1 MINRYSYDPSRP
13 ICENDHVLLIDH
25 IKRCFVVKVE
35 RNKLIKICKDK
46 FKVDTLI
53 GLNYGQIFTKV
64 NNEWIKVN
72 RNDETYKGYWNLL
85 EQDFDDSD
93 ALESPISSDNRT
105 FLDLNSSQ
113 KLSADDINKLKKDIN
128 PSELISKIVQNSE
141 TFQARNQI
149 SKEKYIKR
157 KEFRHLKLFEVGHCN
172 LMSICESYFNGFPHK
187 IGYMRFE
194 SLAMMLHMSNV
205 QFDDRIVVFDHSLG
219 IITGAIAQR
228 LQGTGKIYRLVT
240 RGVSDKIVHE
250 LGVNNFDNILS
261 IDFNEVMTFC
271 NGATVQL
278 KTSTLDIVG
287 NDEVDS
293 DDGSSNSTEEVVEL
307 KSKKRKKETLPGIYP
322 LTKITESDLQ
332 DVDVVIG
339 NVSFNK
345 CNKDNSLVDTYTI
358 SLMEIANKF
367 LKNDGRFII
376 FGQHF
381 QPLSHCYS
389 VLTKSSEYINVK
401 LDETFIREYQVKPMC
416 THPII
421 GKYRPCC
428 GFILSS
434 IKVSNATL

>member
-1 MINRYSYDPSRP
+1 MIR
-13 ICENDHVLLIDH
+13 
-25 IKRCFVVKVE
+25 
-35 RNKLIKICKDK
+35 LIKICKDK

-157 KEFRHLKLFEVGHCN
+157 KEFR
-172 LMSICESYFNGFPHK
+172 
-187 IGYMRFE
+187 YMRFE

-228 LQGTGKIYRLVT
+228 LQGQANV
-240 RGVSDKIVHE
+240 
-250 LGVNNFDNILS
+250 
-261 IDFNEVMTFC
+261 
-271 NGATVQL
+271 
-278 KTSTLDIVG
+278 
-287 NDEVDS
+287 
-293 DDGSSNSTEEVVEL
+293 
-307 KSKKRKKETLPGIYP
+307 YP
-322 LTKITESDLQ
+322 SY
-332 DVDVVIG
+332 
-339 NVSFNK
+339 NW
-345 CNKDNSLVDTYTI
+345 
-358 SLMEIANKF
+358 EI
-367 LKNDGRFII
+367 
-376 FGQHF
+376 
-381 QPLSHCYS
+381 
-389 VLTKSSEYINVK
+389 
-401 LDETFIREYQVKPMC
+401 
-416 THPII
+416 
-421 GKYRPCC
+421 
-428 GFILSS
+428 
-434 IKVSNATL
+434 